1 MTGEIADSEQVY
13 RYADEVSKLEHDLL
27 ALALKVQKTND
38 IQGYLLKCVRSGKYL
53 QTFNADFDGTSA
65 VSVQGTISKEAAAV
79 FLIVPTRLDG
89 GMHELE

>member
-38 IQGYLLKCVRSGKYL
+38 I
-53 QTFNADFDGTSA
+53 
-65 VSVQGTISKEAAAV
+65 
-79 FLIVPTRLDG
+79 
-89 GMHELE
+89 